1 MAFVLKQSASYTWPV
16 TFKLP
21 VDGGKYEKQ
30 TFDAE
35 FKRLPQARI
44 DEIQEAVQD
53 RARSIANNQEPDSPI
68 NDRTVADEILIGW
81 SNVLDADGDEIP
93 FTATNKQTLLE
104 VPALASAIIVAFFES
119 VTGNKLKN

>member
-1 MAFVLKQSASYTWPV
+1 MAFVLKQSASYKWPV

-21 VDGGKYEKQ
+21 IDGGRYEKQ

-53 RARSIANNQEPDSPI
+53 RARAVANNQEPEGQV
-68 NDRTVADEILIGW
+68 NDRSVADEILIGW
-81 SNVLDADGDEIP
+81 SNVLDEDGDEIP
-93 FTATNKQTLLE
+93 FTAANKQALLE